1 MEDAKEVCPTRS
13 QKRLKEGAVL
23 VDIREQDEIARLSF
37 DVPGLITIPFSE
49 FETRFSELPKDKDL
63 IIASNHGTRSL
74 KATYFLMYH
83 GYERVFNMSGGMA
96 KWVFRQFPIKG
107 DPTAVEMPA
116 NTSCCG

>member
-1 MEDAKEVCPTRS
+1 MEDAKELCPTRS
-13 QKRLKEGAVL
+13 QKRLKEGAIL
-23 VDIREQDEIARLSF
+23 VDIREADEMAKLSF
-37 DVPGLITIPFSE
+37 DVPGLLTIPFSD
-49 FETRFSELPKDKDL
+49 FEARFAELPKDKDL

-83 GYERVFNMSGGMA
+83 GYDRVFNMSGGMA

-107 DPTAVEMPA
+107 DPTAVEMPS